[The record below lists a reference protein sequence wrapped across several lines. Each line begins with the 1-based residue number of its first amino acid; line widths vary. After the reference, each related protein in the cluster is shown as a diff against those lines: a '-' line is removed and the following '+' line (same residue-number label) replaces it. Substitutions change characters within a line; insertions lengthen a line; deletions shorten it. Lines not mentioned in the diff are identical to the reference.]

1 MPDIPAFSFCISNH
15 TLMKIAFHGAART
28 VTGSKHLI
36 TLDNNTQILLDC
48 GLFQGMGHVTER
60 LNDFFGFDVK
70 SVNYVILSHA
80 HIDHCGLLPK
90 LVADGFNGKIFCTA
104 ATMDLGRILMMD
116 SAKIQMQD
124 AEFSNRHRREGEEM
138 EEALYT
144 DEDVAKTLSLMKI
157 VDYEEDF
164 EIDENIRLR
173 LTDDGHI
180 LGSAAVHLTIKE
192 NGKSTRITFSG
203 DVGRYGD
210 LLLKSPQ
217 HFDQADYI
225 LMESTYGDSLHKD
238 LDPIE
243 NMLLEIIQ
251 NTCEVKKGKVIIP
264 AFAVGRTQELLY
276 ALNGLELKGKLP
288 DVPYYVDS
296 PLSSKATEIL
306 RNHPEVYNNGVK
318 EILKVDHDIF
328 GFKGLRFIESVE
340 ESKALNEDPRP
351 CVIIS
356 ASGMADAGRVK
367 HHIRNNIGNHKNT
380 ILMVGYCEPNS
391 LGGQLIAGKK
401 VVEIFK
407 DEYDVKAEIQSIKS
421 MSAHGDYDDL
431 LKFLS
436 CQDPAKVKQ
445 LFLVHG
451 EYEVQQ
457 SFAARLKDHGFKHV
471 AIPEYHQEFDL

>member
-1 MPDIPAFSFCISNH
+1 
-15 TLMKIAFHGAART
+15 MKIAFHGAART

-36 TLDNNTQILLDC
+36 TLKNNTQILLDC
-48 GLFQGMGHVTER
+48 GLFQGMGHVTDK
-60 LNDFFGFDVK
+60 LNDYFGFDPK
-70 SVNYVILSHA
+70 KITYLILSHA

-90 LVADGFNGKIFCTA
+90 LVADGFEGKIFCTP
-104 ATMDLGRILMMD
+104 ATMDLARILMMD

-124 AEFSNRHRREGEEM
+124 AEFSNRHLREGEEM

-144 DEDVAKTLSLMKI
+144 EDDVTKTLGQMKI
-157 VDYEEDF
+157 VEYEEDF
-164 EIDENIRLR
+164 EIDENIRLK
-173 LTDDGHI
+173 LTDAGHI
-180 LGSAAVHLTIKE
+180 LGSAAVHLTITE
-192 NGKSTRITFSG
+192 NGETKRITFSG

-217 HFDQADYI
+217 QFDHADYI

-243 NMLLEIIQ
+243 DMLLEIIN
-251 NTCEVKKGKVIIP
+251 NTCKVKNGKVIIP

-288 DVPYYVDS
+288 DVPFYVDS

-318 EILKVDHDIF
+318 QVLKVDHDIF

-340 ESKALNEDPRP
+340 ESKNLNRDPRP

-367 HHIRNNIGNHKNT
+367 HHIRNNINNQKNT

-421 MSAHGDYDDL
+421 MSAHGDYEDL
-431 LKFLS
+431 LQFLS
-436 CQDPAKVKQ
+436 CQDPKKVKQ

-451 EYEVQQ
+451 EYDVQQ
-457 SFAARLKDHGFKHV
+457 SFATRLKDHGFKHV
-471 AIPEYHQEFDL
+471 AIPEYHQEFELE

>member
-1 MPDIPAFSFCISNH
+1 MN
-15 TLMKIAFHGAART
+15 IAFHGAART

-36 TLDNNTQILLDC
+36 TLKNGTQILLDC
-48 GLFQGMGHVTER
+48 GLFQGMGRVTDK
-60 LNDFFGFDVK
+60 LNDFFGFDAKKVTYL
-70 SVNYVILSHA
+70 VLSHA

-90 LVADGFNGKIFCTA
+90 LVAEGFEGKIFCTS
-104 ATMDLGRILMMD
+104 ATMDLARILMMD

-124 AEFSNRHRREGEEM
+124 AEFSNRHLREGEEM
-138 EEALYT
+138 EEPLYT
-144 DEDVAKTLSLMKI
+144 DEDVTKTLSLMKI
-157 VDYEEDF
+157 VEYEEDF
-164 EIDENIRLR
+164 EIEAGIRLKF
-173 LTDDGHI
+173 TDAGHI
-180 LGSAAVHLTIKE
+180 LGSAAVHLTITE
-192 NGKSTRITFSG
+192 EGKPTRITFSG

-217 HFDQADYI
+217 QFDQADYI

-243 NMLLEIIQ
+243 NMLLEII
-251 NTCEVKKGKVIIP
+251 NHTCKVKKGKVIIP

-306 RNHPEVYNNGVK
+306 KNHPEVYNNGVK
-318 EILKVDHDIF
+318 ETLKVDHDIF

-340 ESKALNEDPRP
+340 ESKALNADPRP

-356 ASGMADAGRVK
+356 ASGMAEAGRVK
-367 HHIRNNIGNHKNT
+367 HHIRNNIDSQKNT
-380 ILMVGYCEPNS
+380 ILMVGYCEPKS
-391 LGGQLIAGKK
+391 LGGRLIAGQK
-401 VVEIFK
+401 VVEIFR
-407 DEYDVKAEIQSIKS
+407 DEYEVKAEVQSIKS
-421 MSAHGDYDDL
+421 MSAHGDYEDL
-431 LKFLS
+431 LHFLS
-436 CQDPAKVKQ
+436 GQDPAKVKQ

-457 SFAARLKDHGFKHV
+457 HFASKLKDAGFKHV
-471 AIPEYHQEFDL
+471 AIPEYHQVFEIE

>member
-1 MPDIPAFSFCISNH
+1 
-15 TLMKIAFHGAART
+15 MKIAFHGAART

-36 TLDNNTQILLDC
+36 TLKNNTQILLDC
-48 GLFQGMGHVTER
+48 GLFQGMGRVTDK
-60 LNDFFGFDVK
+60 LNDYFGFDPK
-70 SVNYVILSHA
+70 KITYLILSHA

-90 LVADGFNGKIFCTA
+90 LVADGFSGKIFCTP
-104 ATMDLGRILMMD
+104 ATMDLSRILMMD

-124 AEFSNRHRREGEEM
+124 ADFSNKHRREGEEM

-144 DEDVAKTLSLMKI
+144 EEDVTQTLSQMKI
-157 VDYEEDF
+157 VEYEEDF
-164 EIDENIRLR
+164 EIDENIRLK
-173 LTDDGHI
+173 LTDAGHI
-180 LGSAAVHLTIKE
+180 LGSSAVHLTITEDGDTK
-192 NGKSTRITFSG
+192 RITFSG

-217 HFDQADYI
+217 QFDQADYI

-243 NMLLEIIQ
+243 DMLYEIINQ
-251 NTCEVKKGKVIIP
+251 TCIVKKGKVIIP

-288 DVPYYVDS
+288 DVPFYVDS

-318 EILKVDHDIF
+318 QVLKVDHDIF

-340 ESKALNEDPRP
+340 ESKKLNDDPRP

-367 HHIRNNIGNHKNT
+367 HHIRNNIGNQKNT

-391 LGGQLIAGKK
+391 LGGQLVAGKK
-401 VVEIFK
+401 VVEIFR
-407 DEYDVKAEIQSIKS
+407 DEYDVKAEVQAIKS
-421 MSAHGDYDDL
+421 MSAHGDYEDL
-431 LKFLS
+431 LQFLS
-436 CQDPAKVKQ
+436 CQDPAEVKQ

-457 SFAARLKDHGFKHV
+457 HFATRLKEHGFKHV
-471 AIPEYHQEFDL
+471 AIPEYHQEFELE

>member
-1 MPDIPAFSFCISNH
+1 
-15 TLMKIAFHGAART
+15 MKIAFHGAART

-36 TLDNNTQILLDC
+36 TLKNHTQILLDC
-48 GLFQGMGHVTER
+48 GLFQGMGRVTDK
-60 LNDFFGFDVK
+60 LNDYFGFDPKKVT
-70 SVNYVILSHA
+70 YLILSHA

-90 LVADGFNGKIFCTA
+90 LVADGFEGKIFCTP
-104 ATMDLGRILMMD
+104 ATMDLARILMMD
-116 SAKIQMQD
+116 SAKIQIQD
-124 AEFSNRHRREGEEM
+124 AEFSNRHLRENEEV
-138 EEALYT
+138 EEPLYT
-144 DEDVAKTLSLMKI
+144 DDDVVKTLSLMK
-157 VDYEEDF
+157 VVEYEEDY
-164 EIDENIRLR
+164 EIDENIRLK
-173 LTDDGHI
+173 LTDAGHI
-180 LGSAAVHLTIKE
+180 LGSAAVHLSITEEDK
-192 NGKSTRITFSG
+192 TTQITFSG

-210 LLLKSPQ
+210 LLLKSPRQ
-217 HFDQADYI
+217 FQQADYI

-238 LDPIE
+238 LEPIE
-243 NMLLEIIQ
+243 NMLLEII
-251 NTCEVKKGKVIIP
+251 NKTCNIKKGKVIIP
-264 AFAVGRTQELLY
+264 AFAVGRTQELLF

-296 PLSSKATEIL
+296 PLSSQATEVL

-318 EILKVDHDIF
+318 EIMKVDHDIF

-340 ESKALNEDPRP
+340 ESKKLNEDPRP

-356 ASGMADAGRVK
+356 ASGMADSGRVK
-367 HHIRNNIGNHKNT
+367 HHIRNNISNQKNT

-401 VVEIFK
+401 VVEIFR
-407 DEYDVKAEIQSIKS
+407 DEYDVKAEVQSIKS
-421 MSAHGDYDDL
+421 MSAHGDYEDL

-457 SFAARLKDHGFKHV
+457 NFATRLKDHGFNHV
-471 AIPEYHQEFDL
+471 AIPEYHQEFEL